1 MIYYIEGKL
10 TEVTPTYAVLD
21 CAGVGYLVNITL
33 STYSNICAKPSVKLF
48 THAIYKED
56 SQTLFGFNAKS
67 ERDIFIQLISVSGVG
82 GNTARVILSSL
93 SSEEVISAISSENV
107 RLLQSIKGIGAKTAQ
122 RIIIDLKDKVTGI
135 ETSITTM
142 GAPAGVK
149 VEAASALEV
158 LGYTP
163 KQTERLLV
171 QLTGETPDAGVEE
184 IIKQALKR
192 L

>member
-1 MIYYIEGKL
+1 MIYHIEGKL
-10 TEVTPTYAVLD
+10 TEVTPTYAVID
-21 CAGVGYLVNITL
+21 CAGVGYLINITL
-33 STYSNICAKPSVKLF
+33 STYSNICAKTSVKLY

-56 SQTLFGFNAKS
+56 AQTLFGFNAKP

-135 ETSITTM
+135 ETSASQIG
-142 GAPAGVK
+142 GAVSVK

-171 QLTGETPDAGVEE
+171 QLTGEMPEAGVED

>member
-1 MIYYIEGKL
+1 MIYHIEGKL
-10 TEVTPTYAVLD
+10 TEVSPTYAVID
-21 CAGVGYLVNITL
+21 CAGVGYLINITL
-33 STYSNICAKPSVKLF
+33 STYSNICAKPNVKLY

-56 SQTLFGFNAKS
+56 AQTLFGFNEKS

-122 RIIIDLKDKVTGI
+122 RIIIDLKDKVSGI
-135 ETSITTM
+135 ETSAVQTS
-142 GAPAGVK
+142 GVTSVK
-149 VEAASALEV
+149 IEAASALEV

-163 KQTERLLV
+163 KQTERILV
-171 QLTGETPDAGVEE
+171 QLTGEMPDAGVED

>member
-1 MIYYIEGKL
+1 MIYHIEGKL
-10 TEVTPTYAVLD
+10 TEVTPTYAVVD

-33 STYSNICAKPSVKLF
+33 STYSNICAKASVKLF

-56 SQTLFGFNAKS
+56 AQTLFGFNAKS

-93 SSEEVISAISSENV
+93 SSQEVIHAISSENV

-122 RIIIDLKDKVTGI
+122 RIIIDLKDKVAGI
-135 ETSITTM
+135 ETSALQT
-142 GAPAGVK
+142 GGVVGVK

-158 LGYTP
+158 LGYAP
-163 KQTERLLV
+163 KQTERLLT
-171 QLTGETPDAGVEE
+171 QLTGEMPEAGVEE